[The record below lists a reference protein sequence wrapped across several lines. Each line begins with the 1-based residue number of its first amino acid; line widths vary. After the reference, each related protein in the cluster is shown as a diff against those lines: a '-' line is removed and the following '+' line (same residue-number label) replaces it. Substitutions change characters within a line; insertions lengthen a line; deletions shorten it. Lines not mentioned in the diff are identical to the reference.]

1 VTDPDLATLVVS
13 AAIGLVSTL
22 LVAVAGWLWNQRQ
35 KRLDAHAKL
44 LADAYA
50 AVAAY
55 KEFAFAVRRRDPA
68 EPAQE
73 RIRISEA
80 MRAVQQELT
89 FHLAWVPG
97 TSRRVSE
104 SYDALVGETRKVAG
118 TALRDGW
125 NNPAITTDA
134 QMNMPVV
141 AAALAE
147 LVPSE
152 REFLRE
158 VQRYL
163 QPVRSRFARTERN
176 AARLPRLKHRQA
188 SRQQA
193 RR

>member
-1 VTDPDLATLVVS
+1 VTDPDLARLVVS
-13 AAIGLVSTL
+13 AAIGLASTL
-22 LVAVAGWLWNQRQ
+22 LITIAGWLWNQRQ

-44 LADAYA
+44 LADAYT

-89 FHLAWVPG
+89 FHIAWVPG

-104 SYDALVGETRKVAG
+104 SYDALIRETRKVAG
-118 TALRDGW
+118 TAVRDGW
-125 NNPAITTDA
+125 NNPAITTDS
-134 QMNMPVV
+134 QMNMPEV

-147 LVPSE
+147 LTPYE

-158 VQRYL
+158 VQHYL
-163 QPVRSRFARTERN
+163 QPVRSRFARTVRSE
-176 AARLPRLKHRQA
+176 
-188 SRQQA
+188 A
-193 RR
+193 RRLRRKDR

>member
-1 VTDPDLATLVVS
+1 MTDPDLATLVMP
-13 AAIGLVSTL
+13 AAIGLASSL
-22 LVAVAGWLWNQRQ
+22 LVTVAGWLWNQRQ
-35 KRLDAHAKL
+35 KRLDGHAEL

-73 RIRISEA
+73 RIRVSEA

-89 FHLAWVPG
+89 FHVAWVRG
-97 TSRRVSE
+97 TSRRVSG

-134 QMNMPVV
+134 QMNMPEV

-147 LVPSE
+147 LTPYE

-158 VQRYL
+158 VQHYL
-163 QPVRSRFARTERN
+163 QPVRSRFGRTVKSASR
-176 AARLPRLKHRQA
+176 RPRLE
-188 SRQQA
+188 
-193 RR
+193 